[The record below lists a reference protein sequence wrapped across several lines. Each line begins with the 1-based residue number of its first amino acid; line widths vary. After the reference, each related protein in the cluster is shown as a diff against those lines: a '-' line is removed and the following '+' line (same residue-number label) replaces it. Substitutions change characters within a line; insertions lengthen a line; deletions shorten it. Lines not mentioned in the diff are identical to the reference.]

1 MNKIELKGLD
11 TYVYTEVLESGLQIF
26 VVPNENVNK
35 TYVTYSTKLGSV
47 YDEFVPIGE
56 KDFIKVPLG
65 VAHFLEHKVFEQE
78 DGTDPFESF
87 SSHGASAN
95 ANTSNYKTTYLFQTT
110 DDVKENLEYLL
121 HYVESP
127 YFTDENVE
135 KEKGIIEQELLMYA
149 DDPYNVLYEMTL
161 YNTFVEHPM
170 KYSVGGTV
178 ESIRK
183 ITKEDLYTCYNTFYH
198 PSRMF
203 VVVTGNVKPEEI
215 INIIREHESKRSIS
229 PAEPVKIKLVDE
241 PDEVFKN
248 HEERVMEVSIPKVT
262 VAYKIRLDAFNDLS
276 LRDIK
281 IYLSQLFSL
290 QFSDTSLYVE
300 ELKKKELIDDSFA
313 INTVYTDTHAVI
325 MISNETNYVN
335 EVVKAIQEGVKQL
348 LVTEEEVERMKKTLI
363 SSQIYMSDNI
373 FRMNNFIMNC
383 MIQDGEI
390 NTNKV
395 EEIKKMNLKDME
407 YVLNNLDLSNS
418 TVSVIQTPRK
428 QK

>member
-78 DGTDPFESF
+78 DGTDPFEFF

-215 INIIREHESKRSIS
+215 INIICEHESKRSIS
-229 PAEPVKIKLVDE
+229 PDEPVKIKLVDE

-348 LVTEEEVERMKKTLI
+348 HVTEEEVERMKKTLI
-363 SSQIYMSDNI
+363 SSPIYMSDNI

>member
-78 DGTDPFESF
+78 DGTDPFEFF

-215 INIIREHESKRSIS
+215 INIICEHESKRSIS

>member
-1 MNKIELKGLD
+1 MNKIELRGLD

-78 DGTDPFESF
+78 DGTDPFEFF

-248 HEERVMEVSIPKVT
+248 YEERVMEVSIPKVT

-348 LVTEEEVERMKKTLI
+348 HVTEEEVERMKKTLI
-363 SSQIYMSDNI
+363 SSPIYMSDNI

>member
-78 DGTDPFESF
+78 DGTDPFEFF

-215 INIIREHESKRSIS
+215 INIICEHESKRSIS

-248 HEERVMEVSIPKVT
+248 YEERVMEVSIPKVT

>member
-1 MNKIELKGLD
+1 MNKIELRGLD

-78 DGTDPFESF
+78 DGTDPFEFF

>member
-1 MNKIELKGLD
+1 MNKIELRGLD

-78 DGTDPFESF
+78 DGTDPFEFF

-203 VVVTGNVKPEEI
+203 VVVTDNVKPEEI
-215 INIIREHESKRSIS
+215 INIICEHESKRSIS

>member
-78 DGTDPFESF
+78 DGTDPFEFF

>member
-1 MNKIELKGLD
+1 MNKIELRGLD

-78 DGTDPFESF
+78 DGTDPFEFF

-215 INIIREHESKRSIS
+215 INIICEHESKRSIS

>member
-78 DGTDPFESF
+78 DGTDPFEFF

-215 INIIREHESKRSIS
+215 INIICEHESKRSIS

-313 INTVYTDTHAVI
+313 INTVYTDTHGVI

-348 LVTEEEVERMKKTLI
+348 HVTEEEVERMKKTLI

>member
-78 DGTDPFESF
+78 DGTDPFEFF

-395 EEIKKMNLKDME
+395 EEIKKMDLKDME